1 MMFGFASVPYKLIGI
16 VVVLLATNATT
27 AYLIYD
33 TTADYYDA
41 KHQAEQAALLTAEPA
56 KQKELQAKMSAL
68 ETKAQEIKT
77 VEVER
82 VKYITKEVRRV
93 VKDRVYV
100 DSACQLTPDGVR
112 IYNAAAAGVRLED
125 PEPQAPVVSP
135 EPATT
140 PSEGKPGRPAGGGDG
155 SLRRV
160 PRLPS

>member
-1 MMFGFASVPYKLIGI
+1 MFGFASVPYKLIAAAA
-16 VVVLLATNATT
+16 VLLVTNVVT
-27 AYLIYD
+27 AYLVYD

-41 KHQAEQAALLTAEPA
+41 KHAAEQTALLETELA

-125 PEPQAPVVSP
+125 PEPQAPVVST